1 MVSAY
6 ERIGGV
12 ESREEGDDFDILRQR
27 IRQVFRRMDGDVG
40 ISLTDGIVEF
50 SRKDISRSFAVQ
62 ERNLLVLVAVRFQV
76 FDLVGEFREVLE
88 NLLYLQSGE
97 TAASCNNS
105 NLFIHL

>member
-1 MVSAY
+1 
-6 ERIGGV
+6 
-12 ESREEGDDFDILRQR
+12 
-27 IRQVFRRMDGDVG
+27 MDGDVG

-50 SRKDISRSFAVQ
+50 SRKDVSRSFAVQ

-97 TAASCNNS
+97 TTASCYDS
-105 NLFIHL
+105 NLFIHLLKMSVKFMNKIIMKYISFSFLKPPASPESLLR

>member
-1 MVSAY
+1 
-6 ERIGGV
+6 
-12 ESREEGDDFDILRQR
+12 
-27 IRQVFRRMDGDVG
+27 MDGDVG

-50 SRKDISRSFAVQ
+50 SRKDVSRSFAVQ

-97 TAASCNNS
+97 TTASCNDS